1 MGYKK
6 CDDFASFEA
15 ELQAAGDKPVFVD
28 FMADWCGNC
37 EKIFDNLEALASQY
51 GDKAIYLQIDVD
63 ANEETAEKFE
73 VTALPRVLCFKKG
86 EKVGE
91 MFGNKDEK
99 YTEFYGNMMQ

>member
-6 CDDFASFEA
+6 VDDLAAFDA
-15 ELQAAGDKPVFVD
+15 ELSAAGDKPVFVD

-37 EKIFDNLEALASQY
+37 EKIMDNLDALAAQY
-51 GDKAIYLQIDVD
+51 SDKAVFLQVDVD

-73 VTALPRVLCFKKG
+73 VTALPRVLCFKNG
-86 EKVGE
+86 NKVGE

-99 YTEFYGNMMQ
+99 YTEFFGQMMQ